1 MTTAQSHLKEE
12 LIFQNRAVVILM
24 KLCLLNYSKVRP
36 MNGNQIVEK
45 ATSTIDDTNI
55 SKKKSSANTNVW
67 CWCSV

>member
-12 LIFQNRAVVILM
+12 LILQNPAVVILM
-24 KLCLLNYSKVRP
+24 KRCLLNYSKVRP

-55 SKKKSSANTNVW
+55 FKKKSSANTNVW